1 MILEQR
7 LFHASITMTEVWD
20 LYNREREKTGATLLR
35 GNTVPKGQYHLAV
48 SVWIVNSKGQYLI
61 SQRHPD
67 KPFPY
72 FWECTGGSVLAGE
85 DSLSGALR
93 EVKEELGISLEARQG
108 KLIYQTRRESS
119 QDFYDVWLFHQ
130 DIDTEKIILQKT
142 EAIDVQWVS
151 RDTLLTMYHSQ
162 KLHPL
167 INYIEQVL

>member
-1 MILEQR
+1 
-7 LFHASITMTEVWD
+7 MTELWD
-20 LYNREREKTGATLLR
+20 LYNGERERTGATLLR
-35 GNTVPKGQYHLAV
+35 GKTVPKGQYHLVV
-48 SVWIVNSKGQYLI
+48 SVWIVNSKGQYLL

-108 KLIYQTRRESS
+108 KLIYQTRREPS

-130 DIDTEKIILQKT
+130 DIDIEKITLQET
-142 EAIDVQWVS
+142 EVIDVQWVS

-167 INYIEQVL
+167 INYIEQII